1 MEELIRILNDMDDS
15 IDWENTDNL
24 IDDRIM
30 DSFMVISL
38 ISELTDQFDIDIEAS
53 EIVPENLNSVE
64 AMWKMITRLQEN
76 QDVILSTFIFI
87 CFLAGSAFGISAY
100 ISKIQMVYP
109 ASGKLCILLDDQ
121 WEACDI
127 FNCYITVYALY
138 NSLDGTYQ
146 KAVR

>member
-1 MEELIRILNDMDDS
+1 MEELIRILHDMDDS

-76 QDVILSTFIFI
+76 
-87 CFLAGSAFGISAY
+87 
-100 ISKIQMVYP
+100 
-109 ASGKLCILLDDQ
+109 
-121 WEACDI
+121 
-127 FNCYITVYALY
+127 
-138 NSLDGTYQ
+138 
-146 KAVR
+146 

>member
-38 ISELTDQFDIDIEAS
+38 ISELSDQFDIDIEAS

-76 QDVILSTFIFI
+76 
-87 CFLAGSAFGISAY
+87 
-100 ISKIQMVYP
+100 
-109 ASGKLCILLDDQ
+109 
-121 WEACDI
+121 
-127 FNCYITVYALY
+127 
-138 NSLDGTYQ
+138 
-146 KAVR
+146 

>member
-38 ISELTDQFDIDIEAS
+38 ISELTDEFDIDIEAS

-76 QDVILSTFIFI
+76 
-87 CFLAGSAFGISAY
+87 
-100 ISKIQMVYP
+100 
-109 ASGKLCILLDDQ
+109 
-121 WEACDI
+121 
-127 FNCYITVYALY
+127 
-138 NSLDGTYQ
+138 
-146 KAVR
+146 

>member
-64 AMWKMITRLQEN
+64 AMCKMLTRLQEN
-76 QDVILSTFIFI
+76 
-87 CFLAGSAFGISAY
+87 
-100 ISKIQMVYP
+100 
-109 ASGKLCILLDDQ
+109 
-121 WEACDI
+121 
-127 FNCYITVYALY
+127 
-138 NSLDGTYQ
+138 
-146 KAVR
+146 

>member
-64 AMWKMITRLQEN
+64 SMWKMITRLQEN
-76 QDVILSTFIFI
+76 
-87 CFLAGSAFGISAY
+87 
-100 ISKIQMVYP
+100 
-109 ASGKLCILLDDQ
+109 
-121 WEACDI
+121 
-127 FNCYITVYALY
+127 
-138 NSLDGTYQ
+138 
-146 KAVR
+146 

>member
-1 MEELIRILNDMDDS
+1 MEELISILNDMDDS

-76 QDVILSTFIFI
+76 
-87 CFLAGSAFGISAY
+87 
-100 ISKIQMVYP
+100 
-109 ASGKLCILLDDQ
+109 
-121 WEACDI
+121 
-127 FNCYITVYALY
+127 
-138 NSLDGTYQ
+138 
-146 KAVR
+146 

>member
-76 QDVILSTFIFI
+76 
-87 CFLAGSAFGISAY
+87 
-100 ISKIQMVYP
+100 
-109 ASGKLCILLDDQ
+109 
-121 WEACDI
+121 
-127 FNCYITVYALY
+127 
-138 NSLDGTYQ
+138 
-146 KAVR
+146 

>member
-38 ISELTDQFDIDIEAS
+38 ISELTDQFNIDIEAS

-76 QDVILSTFIFI
+76 
-87 CFLAGSAFGISAY
+87 
-100 ISKIQMVYP
+100 
-109 ASGKLCILLDDQ
+109 
-121 WEACDI
+121 
-127 FNCYITVYALY
+127 
-138 NSLDGTYQ
+138 
-146 KAVR
+146 

>member
-38 ISELTDQFDIDIEAS
+38 ISVLTDQFDIDIEAS

-76 QDVILSTFIFI
+76 
-87 CFLAGSAFGISAY
+87 
-100 ISKIQMVYP
+100 
-109 ASGKLCILLDDQ
+109 
-121 WEACDI
+121 
-127 FNCYITVYALY
+127 
-138 NSLDGTYQ
+138 
-146 KAVR
+146 

>member
-30 DSFMVISL
+30 DLFMVISL

-76 QDVILSTFIFI
+76 
-87 CFLAGSAFGISAY
+87 
-100 ISKIQMVYP
+100 
-109 ASGKLCILLDDQ
+109 
-121 WEACDI
+121 
-127 FNCYITVYALY
+127 
-138 NSLDGTYQ
+138 
-146 KAVR
+146 